1 MVLRAPMLLSGEF
14 RVSSNIGKGNTHKM
28 VWDQWSSKPQRAL
41 PHGGSQTLNLCS
53 KAGSG
58 LGRAAD

>member
-1 MVLRAPMLLSGEF
+1 MVLRVPMLLNGEF
-14 RVSSNIGKGNTHKM
+14 RDSPNIGKEHTYKM
-28 VWDQWSSKPQRAL
+28 VWDQWSSKPQR
-41 PHGGSQTLNLCS
+41 PFSHGGSQTLTLCS